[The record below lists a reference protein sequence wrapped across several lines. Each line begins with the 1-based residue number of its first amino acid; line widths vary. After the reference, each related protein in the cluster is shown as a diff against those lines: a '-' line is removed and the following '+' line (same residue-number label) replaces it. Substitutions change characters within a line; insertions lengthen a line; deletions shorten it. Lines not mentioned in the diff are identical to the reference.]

1 MVRQIFLPLVI
12 ISLVVLCSCGGGVK
26 STDGTGGKKTYALSA
41 DSADR
46 PGDEALLKM
55 LYPDDPKAR
64 VDFCSPILVNGMKY
78 YFVQSSHGFF
88 NDGNF
93 YYGFTDYHFVSVDG
107 GALKADFTVKDT
119 DTTFYGNEI
128 EFESNAMRYSLVT
141 IGKGSVGLT
150 SVMSAT
156 NQGFWENY
164 NLSLVSTESVISLFD
179 IESSFDN
186 AMWFPDNPTV
196 YDNEVKIVP
205 TQNDMYDLLV
215 THKTYDVIFKGD
227 DLDYDTKVAEQSE
240 TRYIFSPIELKY
252 VEK

>member
-1 MVRQIFLPLVI
+1 MARKLLLSLIALCLVAT
-12 ISLVVLCSCGGGVK
+12 VSCGGGVQK
-26 STDGTGGKKTYALSA
+26 TGVDNSKKTYAIST
-41 DSADR
+41 DSSDR
-46 PGDEALLKM
+46 PGNEALLKK

-64 VDFCSPILVNGMKY
+64 VDFCSPILVDNKKY
-78 YFVQSSHGFF
+78 YFVQASHGFF
-88 NDGNF
+88 DDGNF
-93 YYGFTDYHFVSVDG
+93 YYGFTDYHFINVDG

-128 EFESNAMRYSLVT
+128 EFESNAMKYSLVA

-150 SVMSAT
+150 TVMSAT

-164 NLSLVSTESVISLFD
+164 NLSLVSTESVIPLFD

-215 THKTYDVIFKGD
+215 THKTYEVIFKGD

>member
-1 MVRQIFLPLVI
+1 MIRKLFLLLII
-12 ISLVVLCSCGGGVK
+12 ISLAAFCCCGGGATK
-26 STDGTGGKKTYALSA
+26 SGGNDGKKTYALTA

-46 PGDEALLKM
+46 PDNAALLKL
-55 LYPDDPKAR
+55 LYPNDQQAR
-64 VDFCSPILVNGMKY
+64 VDFCSPILVDGKKY
-78 YFVQSSHGFF
+78 YFVQASHGFF
-88 NDGNF
+88 DDGAF
-93 YYGFTDYHFVSVDG
+93 YYGFTDYHFVTVNG
-107 GALKADFTVKDT
+107 GTLNADFTIKDT
-119 DTTFYGNEI
+119 DTTFYGSEI
-128 EFESNAMRYSLVT
+128 EFESNAMRYSLVA

-150 SVMSAT
+150 TVISAT

-196 YDNEVKIVP
+196 YDNEVKIIA

-215 THKTYDVIFKGD
+215 THKTYEVIFKGE

-240 TRYIFSPIELKY
+240 TPYIFSPIELKY